1 MDVNEASATDR
12 CFIPVV
18 QVLNLQGRRKHLY
31 PRHEERWMFESI
43 LCEVTEYDPEVLEPL
58 IGLAVEIAR
67 EGREG
72 RRIGTLFTLGDE
84 NAVLARSR
92 PLILDPLLGHPESS
106 RHVTNLNLRGTVK
119 ELAQL
124 DGGFVVSRDGIVLSA
139 CRYLDAVAAQVD
151 VPLGLG
157 SRHIA
162 AANMSAVTKAVGI
175 VVSESSVVRLFC
187 HGQLVGEIIP
197 EVWMM
202 DHSAHL
208 SGSVKREQVGE
219 LTILTPSTRRSSV
232 R

>member
-1 MDVNEASATDR
+1 
-12 CFIPVV
+12 
-18 QVLNLQGRRKHLY
+18 
-31 PRHEERWMFESI
+31 MFESI
-43 LCEVTEYDPEVLEPL
+43 LCEITEYDPDVLEPL

-72 RRIGTLFTLGDE
+72 KRVGTLFTLGDE

-106 RHVTNLNLRGTVK
+106 RHVTNLDLRGTIK

-124 DGGFVVSRDGIVLSA
+124 DGGFVVSHDGIVLSA
-139 CRYLDAVAAQVD
+139 CRYLDAVAAQVE

-175 VVSESSVVRLFC
+175 VVSESSVFC

-197 EVWMM
+197 ELWMM
-202 DHSAHL
+202 DHAAHL
-208 SGSVKREQVGE
+208 RGAVKREQVGE
-219 LTILTPSTRRSSV
+219 LTVLTPNPRRASTAK
-232 R
+232 

>member
-1 MDVNEASATDR
+1 
-12 CFIPVV
+12 
-18 QVLNLQGRRKHLY
+18 
-31 PRHEERWMFESI
+31 MFESI
-43 LCEVTEYDPEVLEPL
+43 LCQVTEY
-58 IGLAVEIAR
+58 AR

-72 RRIGTLFTLGDE
+72 RRVGTLFTLGDE

-92 PLILDPLLGHPESS
+92 ALILDPLLGHPEAS
-106 RHVTNLNLRGTVK
+106 RRVTDLNLRGTIK

-124 DGGFVVSRDGIVLSA
+124 DGGFVVSGEGIVLSA

-187 HGQLVGEIIP
+187 HGQMVGEIIP
-197 EVWMM
+197 ELWMM
-202 DHSAHL
+202 DHAPHL
-208 SGSVKREQVGE
+208 RGSVKREQVGE
-219 LTILTPSTRRSSV
+219 LTVLTPNLRPTPITKSA
-232 R
+232 

>member
-1 MDVNEASATDR
+1 
-12 CFIPVV
+12 
-18 QVLNLQGRRKHLY
+18 
-31 PRHEERWMFESI
+31 MFESI
-43 LCEVTEYDPEVLEPL
+43 LWEGSQYDGAVLEPL
-58 IGLAVEIAR
+58 IELAVEIAR

-72 RRIGTLFTLGDE
+72 RRVGTLFTLGDE
-84 NAVLARSR
+84 ESVLARSR
-92 PLILDPLLGHPESS
+92 PLILDPMLGHPASS
-106 RHVTNLNLRGTVK
+106 RHITDLNLRGTIK

-139 CRYLDAVAAQVD
+139 CRYLDAAAALGD

-197 EVWMM
+197 ELWMM
-202 DHSAHL
+202 DHAPHL
-208 SGSVKREQVGE
+208 RGAVKREQVGE
-219 LTILTPSTRRSSV
+219 LTVLTPSRRRTSIAT
-232 R
+232 

>member
-1 MDVNEASATDR
+1 
-12 CFIPVV
+12 
-18 QVLNLQGRRKHLY
+18 
-31 PRHEERWMFESI
+31 MFESI
-43 LCEVTEYDPEVLEPL
+43 LCQVTEYDPDVLESL

-92 PLILDPLLGHPESS
+92 ALILDPLLGHPEAS
-106 RHVTNLNLRGTVK
+106 RHVTNLNLRGTIK

-124 DGGFVVSRDGIVLSA
+124 DGGFVVSHDGVVLSA
-139 CRYLDAVAAQVD
+139 CRYLDAVAAEVD

-162 AANMSAVTKAVGI
+162 AANMSAVTEAVAI

-187 HGQLVGEIIP
+187 HGQLVAEIIP

-202 DHSAHL
+202 DHAAHRR
-208 SGSVKREQVGE
+208 GAVKREQVGE
-219 LTILTPSTRRSSV
+219 LTVLTPDPRQASTARSMRAAIKIGSE
-232 R
+232 RT

>member
-1 MDVNEASATDR
+1 
-12 CFIPVV
+12 
-18 QVLNLQGRRKHLY
+18 
-31 PRHEERWMFESI
+31 MFDDI
-43 LCEVTEYDPEVLEPL
+43 LCQVTEYDPEILESL

-72 RRIGTLFTLGDE
+72 RRVGTLFTLGDE
-84 NAVLARSR
+84 DAVLARSR
-92 PLILDPLLGHPESS
+92 PLILDPLSGHPEAL
-106 RHVTNLNLRGTVK
+106 RHVNNLNLRGTIK

-124 DGGFVVSRDGIVLSA
+124 DGGFVVSREGVFLSA
-139 CRYLDAVAAQVD
+139 CRYLDAVATQVN

-162 AANMSAVTKAVGI
+162 AANMSAVTNAVGV

-197 EVWMM
+197 EVWMT
-202 DHSAHL
+202 DHAAHL
-208 SGSVKREQVGE
+208 TGSVKREQVGE
-219 LTILTPSTRRSSV
+219 LTILTPNRRQGSIA